1 MGDLK
6 ITSKKFNILW
16 EAAERLLEQAEPR
29 EVAHT
34 EDMIKAVLEC
44 RKILKYSLSIF
55 LPLAI
60 LHNIERVM
68 VLKEY
73 FNDAVITAKL
83 QDGKIVRLSPAE
95 NVVKNL
101 LESIG
106 TSTANVK
113 EILSVFKVRKKARR
127 AEREGDSKKAKR
139 LYNTDNKKLFHD
151 LHLISR
157 FNSKEINA
165 MKDAISD
172 RNKFEELIS
181 TRLDSL
187 FNHQLRIVAEKKLR
201 KIEGIKEEFV
211 WGEH

>member
-1 MGDLK
+1 M
-6 ITSKKFNILW
+6 
-16 EAAERLLEQAEPR
+16 EQAEPR

-60 LHNIERVM
+60 LHNIERVR

-106 TSTANVK
+106 TSPANVK
-113 EILSVFKVRKKARR
+113 EILSVFKIRKKVRR

-165 MKDAISD
+165 MKNAISD
-172 RNKFEELIS
+172 RDKFEELIS

-187 FNHQLRIVAEKKLR
+187 FNQRLRIVAEKKLR
-201 KIEGIKEEFV
+201 KIEGINETFV